1 MAKNFEWVTDEESE
15 WPEPTPEPPK
25 KTRRS
30 LPWRWLL
37 VIMLALVI
45 GGSWLAGQMQQRLE
59 TATQLVT
66 QDVRAAYTLYAQAAQ
81 RQDVDLLKS
90 LITGSSPLWWQT
102 QVALLRE
109 DLLLGRWPMGLMPAD
124 NSPAPEISTI
134 IPSPDLTE
142 AEVITRQ
149 PYLVVHA
156 DGRTE
161 TITLESTTHLRRGT
175 DRWLVVPP
183 DANYWGEWQVKN
195 GTNLNIIYPE
205 RDKEQAELLLEGLE
219 AHLARACRE
228 LDLPCPAANSYTIRL
243 DTDPASLLQTADPIA
258 MLTRQPILNL
268 PAPSLVGHPIDAAGE
283 RALRRAYAAHFIAA
297 VLVYNTGWRCCEQGL
312 FHQALIDYQLAQLDL
327 RPWPLQ
333 DSHYQAMIHEPMVGM
348 AGLGRYWHEP
358 PVHPINGTA
367 QPQIYSMVE
376 VLLSQ
381 EPMLNPFV
389 IQQRLAVMDNYQN
402 WIGSLAGFGFLN
414 QDFQRAW
421 LEEVQAHLPPAT
433 VSRIST
439 IPLLPPDQDLL
450 LLCGNAETNA
460 PSQLYRYSW
469 QNGSWTTELADRRLQ
484 FLAGMPGE
492 TGVLLQEQMGRERL
506 VHVFSWVDG
515 HEQTIAIYPAQST
528 VFRVEPVG
536 EDVLFYV
543 FKFDENSAEFN
554 LLDLDSCQ
562 EEGCDVAGWGQPPV
576 WSPGGS
582 WLVETNEAEELWLRD
597 ATTGAVVQVRHGR
610 APFWLNNVYY
620 GFVTAE
626 ALVITPLT
634 EAQGPR
640 RYSLTPLESAVLA
653 AHPAADWTIHAITA
667 NPGTNGIFVAVS
679 YTEQNADAAVSGTM
693 LLHYDLS
700 GGEANVLFEGTEQFG
715 PYSLLTFSPDGRW
728 LNMQSYNNHD
738 FDWQLD
744 IFNLETEQ
752 HRRYRSAQNIPLPGF
767 DWSADGRWLLRID
780 DDFIHV
786 TAPEADYD
794 QLLLYDFAS
803 CNFATWVQ

>member
-1 MAKNFEWVTDEESE
+1 MSTDFEWVTDEESD
-15 WPEPTPEPPK
+15 WPELTPPPPK
-25 KTRRS
+25 PRRS
-30 LPWRWLL
+30 IPWRWLL
-37 VIMLALVI
+37 LLLLVLA
-45 GGSWLAGQMQQRLE
+45 GGGAWLAGHMQQRLE
-59 TATQLVT
+59 TATHLVT

-81 RQDVDLLKS
+81 RQDVDLIKTVVS
-90 LITGSSPLWWQT
+90 GSSPVWWQT
-102 QVALLRE
+102 QLKLLDE
-109 DLLLGRWPMGLMPAD
+109 NLLLGRWSMELLTPEDGRV
-124 NSPAPEISTI
+124 PEIKTV
-134 IPSPDLTE
+134 IPAPDLTE
-142 AEVITRQ
+142 AEVVTRQ
-149 PYLVVHA
+149 PFIVSYAH
-156 DGRTE
+156 GRSQ
-161 TITLESTTHLRRGT
+161 TITLEMTTLLRRGS
-175 DRWLVVPP
+175 DRWLVAAP
-183 DANYWGEWQVKN
+183 DSEFWGEWQVAN
-195 GTNLNIIYPE
+195 GASLSIIYPE
-205 RDKEQAELLLEGLE
+205 RDKEQAEKLLSGLE
-219 AHLARACRE
+219 AELARACRE
-228 LDLPCPAANSYTIRL
+228 LALPCPAASNYTIRL
-243 DTDPASLLQTADPIA
+243 DSDPASLLQVADPVA

-268 PAPSLVGHPIDAAGE
+268 PAPTLVGRPIDAAGE
-283 RALRRAYAAHFIAA
+283 RALLRAYAAHFITA
-297 VLVYNTGWRCCEQGL
+297 VLVDHTSLRCCEQGL

-348 AGLGRYWHEP
+348 AGLGRFWHEP
-358 PVHPINGTA
+358 PVRPISGTA
-367 QPQIYSMVE
+367 QPQIYSMVA
-376 VLLSQ
+376 VLLNQ
-381 EPMLNPFV
+381 EPMLNPYV

-421 LEEVQAHLPPAT
+421 LKEVQTHLSPMTVGDTAVSLPPPA
-433 VSRIST
+433 
-439 IPLLPPDQDLL
+439 QDLL
-450 LLCGNAETNA
+450 LLCGNAETNT

-469 QNGSWTTELADRRLQ
+469 QNDSWTMELADRRLQ
-484 FLAGMPGE
+484 FLAGLPGE

-506 VHVFSWVDG
+506 VRVFSWVDG
-515 HEQTIAIYPAQST
+515 REQTVAIYPAQST

-554 LLDLDSCQ
+554 LLDLDNCQ
-562 EEGCDVAGWGQPPV
+562 EEGCDVAGWSQPPV
-576 WSPGGS
+576 WSPSGS

-597 ATTGAVVQVRHGR
+597 ATSGAVVQVRHGR
-610 APFWLNNVYY
+610 APFWLSNVFY
-620 GFVTAE
+620 GFVTTE

-640 RYSLTPLESAVLA
+640 RYSIAPLESAVLA
-653 AHPAADWTIHAITA
+653 VHPTADWTIHAITA
-667 NPGTNGIFVAVS
+667 HPGTNGVFVAVA

-715 PYSLLTFSPDGRW
+715 PYHPLTFSPDGRW

-752 HRRYRSAQNIPLPGF
+752 HMRYRSAQNIALPGF

-780 DDFIHV
+780 DDFIHI
-786 TAPEADYD
+786 TAPEAGFD
-794 QLLLYDFAS
+794 QLLFYDFAT